1 MTQNKETKQAAFK
14 AWGMIERD
22 IVTDLSML
30 IKKYE
35 DEMQKG
41 ATLEQLHA
49 IFEDIDKVCLVVIM
63 KRMNKD
69 PLAIIEQLDEI
80 EKAYNIIKP
89 TKS

>member
-35 DEMQKG
+35 DEMQK
-41 ATLEQLHA
+41 
-49 IFEDIDKVCLVVIM
+49 
-63 KRMNKD
+63 
-69 PLAIIEQLDEI
+69 
-80 EKAYNIIKP
+80 
-89 TKS
+89 